1 MSDIRSVGDP
11 AFPWR
16 IVLILTFLNILSYMD
31 RQLIA
36 LLALPIQESLGINDF
51 ELGLVQGLAYS
62 LLFTIATVPVG
73 WAVDQMSRRRII
85 CAGVILWSVATAA
98 CGVARNFVQLLFCR
112 FAVGIGEASLSPSA
126 YAILADHTPRGR
138 LALSTG
144 IYAAGASIGIAAAL
158 AGGGIVLGIVTA
170 YPLTLPFLGTLEPWQ
185 ATFVILGS
193 AGILCAGLTM
203 ALPSG
208 RKQVGAADEAA
219 PANWAAFFQ
228 FLSTRRTAF
237 ITHLT
242 GFSMI
247 GLAAYAV
254 ASWTPA
260 YLGRNFGWTPE
271 MVGPKLALAVG
282 FSGLAGTLVWSWI
295 ADHLFGKGRTTAY
308 FDVHIATAAIGTPII
323 AAAFFVND
331 PHSCLVLIGVGYFIL
346 CGVGGSCTAAL
357 QLMTPPRFRGRS
369 AALYVLSL
377 NIVAVGLGP
386 LLVGAMT
393 TFIFA
398 DPTRLG
404 TAIILIASMAGAI
417 SMLCLAAGRRAHC
430 RAIAEL
436 DKREF
441 TGVETY

>member
-1 MSDIRSVGDP
+1 MTNSRDVGDL

-36 LLALPIQESLGINDF
+36 LLALPIQASLGLDDF

-62 LLFTIATVPVG
+62 LLFTVATIPVG

-85 CAGVILWSVATAA
+85 FTGVIFWSVATAA
-98 CGVARNFVQLLFCR
+98 CGIARNFVQLLFCR

-158 AGGGIVLGIVTA
+158 AGGGIILGLVTVYPLSLPVLGT
-170 YPLTLPFLGTLEPWQ
+170 PEPWQ
-185 ATFVILGS
+185 STFLILGT
-193 AGILCAGLTM
+193 AGIFCAALTM
-203 ALPSG
+203 ALPAG
-208 RKQVGAADEAA
+208 GQPIRPADGIE
-219 PANWAAFFQ
+219 PATWSAFFRFLLTRRAAF
-228 FLSTRRTAF
+228 AA
-237 ITHLT
+237 HLV

-260 YLGRNFGWTPE
+260 YLGRTFGWTPE
-271 MVGPKLALAVG
+271 MIGPKLALAVG
-282 FSGLAGTLVWSWI
+282 LAGLAGTLAWSWI
-295 ADHLFGKGRTTAY
+295 ADHLFGKGRFTAY
-308 FDVHIATAAIGTPII
+308 FDVHIATAAVGTPII
-323 AAAFFVND
+323 ASAFLVDD
-331 PHSCLVLIGVGYFIL
+331 PNLCLILIGTGYFIL

-357 QLMTPPRFRGRS
+357 QLMTPARFRGRS
-369 AALYVLSL
+369 AALYILSL

-393 TFIFA
+393 TFLFA
-398 DPTRLG
+398 DPARLG
-404 TAIILIASMAGAI
+404 TAIIVIAATAGTI
-417 SMLCLAAGRRAHC
+417 SLAFLSAGRRSHGA
-430 RAIAEL
+430 AIASATE
-436 DKREF
+436 
-441 TGVETY
+441 G

>member
-1 MSDIRSVGDP
+1 MTNSGNDGHI

-62 LLFTIATVPVG
+62 LLFTVATIPVG
-73 WAVDQMSRRRII
+73 WAVDRMSRRRII
-85 CAGVILWSVATAA
+85 FAGVVLWSVATAA

-126 YAILADHTPRGR
+126 YAILADRTPRGR

-158 AGGGIVLGIVTA
+158 AGGGLVLGLVTA
-170 YPLTLPFLGTLEPWQ
+170 YPLTLPLLGTPEPWQ
-185 ATFVILGS
+185 ATFLILGT
-193 AGILCAGLTM
+193 AGIFCAALTM
-203 ALPSG
+203 ALPAG
-208 RKQVGAADEAA
+208 GPQLRLAGNAE
-219 PANWAAFFQ
+219 PANWPAFFR
-228 FLSTRRTAF
+228 FLLTSRTAF
-237 ITHLT
+237 ATHLV

-260 YLGRNFGWTPE
+260 YLGRSFGWTPA

-282 FSGLAGTLVWSWI
+282 VAGLAGTLVWSWV
-295 ADHLFGKGRTTAY
+295 ADHLFTKGRITAY
-308 FDVHIATAAIGTPII
+308 FDVHVATAAAGTPVI
-323 AAAFFVND
+323 ASAFFVDD
-331 PHSCLVLIGVGYFIL
+331 PDLCLALIGAGYFIL

-357 QLMTPPRFRGRS
+357 QLMTPSHFRGRS

-377 NIVAVGLGP
+377 NIIAVGLGP

-393 TFIFA
+393 TFLFA
-398 DPTRLG
+398 DPARLG
-404 TAIILIASMAGAI
+404 TAIVIIAATAGTI
-417 SMLCLAAGRRAHC
+417 SLACLLAGRRAHGK
-430 RAIAEL
+430 AIANS
-436 DKREF
+436 
-441 TGVETY
+441 TGR